1 MKPAISFLLFVF
13 SVSAQ
18 TLDDTPLAK
27 VGPITITAK
36 EFVSRYELVPGISRR
51 KSDLEANKSEFL
63 LSLIAEKLLIM
74 QGQQWGLDD
83 DTLVTR
89 AVNEVERALV
99 RDELYRREVRSKVA
113 ITEDEM
119 RVATQRS
126 LNDLKIYF
134 LYAQTKEGADFL
146 DSQIRRGKPLERF
159 SFVNDTTSE
168 FEGPDSAIA
177 RWGDVDERM
186 EQVIYTLKLNQ
197 TSRPVQMDDG
207 WYIVKLMGRTVT
219 FLEGEKEK
227 KGARERVEQ
236 VLRKRKELV
245 RMTAFMNAELKQT
258 QTDINSRLFNRL
270 ARHLWEIAQMRNP
283 GAVDTA
289 IFFVDYD
296 AVEQVRARMKDSMT
310 HIFVTFP
317 HTRWSLD
324 QSLTKVRETNLAI
337 PKHSARAIRLDM
349 QQRLKDLIDQEYMTQ
364 LGYRKNLHQS
374 SAVRNDLK
382 VWRDAYT
389 SQYVRGVISDTVIV
403 TGEEIEELRSIFRN
417 DTLIVRNDEAARV
430 KMKEIKTR
438 DILDRFVGAA
448 ANNAGI
454 TIYGQ
459 NFKNVQVSSTPSLV
473 FRYLGFGGRMF
484 AVPFVVP
491 QTRWVNYWN
500 TQNVKLP

>member
-270 ARHLWEIAQMRNP
+270 ARHLW
-283 GAVDTA
+283 
-289 IFFVDYD
+289 
-296 AVEQVRARMKDSMT
+296 
-310 HIFVTFP
+310 
-317 HTRWSLD
+317 
-324 QSLTKVRETNLAI
+324 
-337 PKHSARAIRLDM
+337 
-349 QQRLKDLIDQEYMTQ
+349 
-364 LGYRKNLHQS
+364 
-374 SAVRNDLK
+374 
-382 VWRDAYT
+382 
-389 SQYVRGVISDTVIV
+389 
-403 TGEEIEELRSIFRN
+403 
-417 DTLIVRNDEAARV
+417 
-430 KMKEIKTR
+430 
-438 DILDRFVGAA
+438 
-448 ANNAGI
+448 
-454 TIYGQ
+454 
-459 NFKNVQVSSTPSLV
+459 
-473 FRYLGFGGRMF
+473 
-484 AVPFVVP
+484 
-491 QTRWVNYWN
+491 
-500 TQNVKLP
+500 

>member
-1 MKPAISFLLFVF
+1 
-13 SVSAQ
+13 
-18 TLDDTPLAK
+18 
-27 VGPITITAK
+27 
-36 EFVSRYELVPGISRR
+36 
-51 KSDLEANKSEFL
+51 
-63 LSLIAEKLLIM
+63 
-74 QGQQWGLDD
+74 
-83 DTLVTR
+83 
-89 AVNEVERALV
+89 
-99 RDELYRREVRSKVA
+99 
-113 ITEDEM
+113 
-119 RVATQRS
+119 
-126 LNDLKIYF
+126 
-134 LYAQTKEGADFL
+134 
-146 DSQIRRGKPLERF
+146 
-159 SFVNDTTSE
+159 
-168 FEGPDSAIA
+168 
-177 RWGDVDERM
+177 
-186 EQVIYTLKLNQ
+186 
-197 TSRPVQMDDG
+197 
-207 WYIVKLMGRTVT
+207 
-219 FLEGEKEK
+219 
-227 KGARERVEQ
+227 
-236 VLRKRKELV
+236 
-245 RMTAFMNAELKQT
+245 
-258 QTDINSRLFNRL
+258 
-270 ARHLWEIAQMRNP
+270 MRNP

-296 AVEQVRARMKDSMT
+296 AVEQVRARMKDSME